1 MGRGGGRVME
11 QEEAWKA
18 RAENRARE
26 VQQRRSRRRR
36 LCVGKDLTAW

>member
-1 MGRGGGRVME
+1 ME

-26 VQQRRSRRRR
+26 VQQRRRRR
-36 LCVGKDLTAW
+36 LCVRKDLTAW